1 MTKPKN
7 VEEYIVSNVQWKEEL
22 TMLRSVINTTEM
34 EETIKW
40 GVPTYTLSN
49 KNIVG
54 IAAFKSY
61 VGLWFHNGAL
71 LKDKAKVLINAQEG
85 KTVALRQ
92 WRFKS
97 VEEINI
103 NLIKTYL
110 NEAIF
115 NHKEGKSVV
124 IPKKKEIQSH
134 ALMLALEENLEL
146 KKCFMELTKGK
157 QREYHEYIAEAKK
170 ETTQQNRINKII
182 PLIEQGKGLYDK
194 YKKSQS

>member
-1 MTKPKN
+1 
-7 VEEYIVSNVQWKEEL
+7 
-22 TMLRSVINTTEM
+22 
-34 EETIKW
+34 
-40 GVPTYTLSN
+40 
-49 KNIVG
+49 
-54 IAAFKSY
+54 
-61 VGLWFHNGAL
+61 
-71 LKDKAKVLINAQEG
+71 
-85 KTVALRQ
+85 VALRQ

-134 ALMLALEENLEL
+134 ALMLVLEENLEL

>member
-7 VEEYIVSNVQWKEEL
+7 VEEYIASNAQWKEEL
-22 TMLRSVINTTEM
+22 SMLRSVINTTEM

-54 IAAFKSY
+54 ITAFKSY

-134 ALMLALEENLEL
+134 ALMLALEDNLEL

-182 PLIEQGKGLYDK
+182 PLIKQGKGLYDK
-194 YKKSQS
+194 YKKS

>member
-1 MTKPKN
+1 MTKPNN
-7 VEEYIVSNVQWKEEL
+7 VEEYIASNVPWKEEL
-22 TMLRSVINTTEM
+22 SMLRSVINTTEM

-182 PLIEQGKGLYDK
+182 PLIEQGKGLYVK
-194 YKKSQS
+194 YKKS

>member
-1 MTKPKN
+1 MTKPNN
-7 VEEYIVSNVQWKEEL
+7 VEEYIASNVPWKEEL
-22 TMLRSVINTTEM
+22 SMLRSVINTTEM

>member
-1 MTKPKN
+1 MTKPNN
-7 VEEYIVSNVQWKEEL
+7 VEEYIASNVLWKEEL
-22 TMLRSVINTTEM
+22 SMLRSVINTTEM

>member
-1 MTKPKN
+1 MTKPNN
-7 VEEYIVSNVQWKEEL
+7 VEEYIASNVPWKEEL
-22 TMLRSVINTTEM
+22 SMLRSVINTTEM

-103 NLIKTYL
+103 NLIKAYL

-182 PLIEQGKGLYDK
+182 PLIEQGKELYVK
-194 YKKSQS
+194 YKKS

>member
-1 MTKPKN
+1 MTKPNN
-7 VEEYIVSNVQWKEEL
+7 VEEYIVSNVPWKEEL
-22 TMLRSVINTTEM
+22 SMLRSVINTTEM
-34 EETIKW
+34 KETIKW

-182 PLIEQGKGLYDK
+182 PLIKQGKGLYDK
-194 YKKSQS
+194 YKKS